1 MNNNKAKVARVE
13 KERKRA
19 NYHRIISVPWGER
32 GITAVSIR
40 NKGLRFMMIKLW
52 RNCKEVW

>member
-52 RNCKEVW
+52 RNC